1 MQWGHCPGKDNPAD
15 LLSRGTSAVKL
26 AQNELWW
33 HGPPWLKLTPDH
45 WQNRHR
51 DILDS
56 ELCSEELEHRS
67 SVHVAVTQ
75 QREALVDLNRFSSL
89 KKLLKT
95 TAWVFRFVNNARNIC
110 KSMDFYITADE
121 IQNAEYFWLKCVQSE
136 FYSAE
141 ILALKQNEQLRSSSE
156 IKSLVPYLDENNL
169 LRLTGRLLEADL
181 CFGEKHPVILPR
193 RCKFTELLV
202 IREHE
207 RIGHC
212 SVSAT
217 LTQLRKK
224 YWIPKSRQLVKTMIR
239 ICLVCKKYS
248 AKPADQLN
256 GQLPRDR
263 ITQSPPFQ
271 VVGIDFTGTILV
283 KDNQGTRKSY
293 VSLFTCAVT
302 RAVHLELVSDMST
315 KCFLLALW
323 RFLARR
329 GNCKVIYSDNA
340 RTFKAAERELAYFA
354 NILKDSEFQNFV
366 ADKGIHWKFI
376 VERAPWWGGFYE
388 RLVKTINDPLRKI
401 LGRALLTF
409 EELSTILSEVEVI
422 VNHRPLTYVE
432 NDPGE
437 PEPLTPAHFL
447 ELGYGDSKY
456 PIHFIELID
465 ATTAKE
471 SYKKR
476 KTYRTL
482 LLKQLWRRW
491 KEQYLLQLKTAN
503 HFKTP
508 SVHKNLKL
516 NDVVLVEGNVKSK
529 LLWELGIIK
538 EIFIGRDDNGS
549 QERAYSLANVTQFQ
563 CSTSPL
569 SSCCRYFLD
578 SNRRDHEDPPMTL
591 TSTLCHPS
599 QPIGTPSTQPLPRKR
614 LFHSNKWDVPPEVLA
629 IYTDGSKSE
638 DGRAGS
644 GIFISNYEEDNK
656 FSIRNS
662 AFCCVFRSEMIAI
675 RKALG
680 STIFDKPDQVI
691 FLYFFGFGPSKS
703 VCFQWIPSHVGVY
716 GNETA
721 DTLARNGCDFSEH
734 KLCRANPFGNLL
746 PT

>member
-1 MQWGHCPGKDNPAD
+1 MSRRGESKRFILSVVGRIFDPIGILGPFVIKLKCLLQELWTLGVEWDSELPPKLRHKWKQWSSEAEGLTEIKIPWFYLGNIDQEIFKCEIHCFSDASKSAYETILYLRFVTCNNEIETSFICSKSRVAPLKSLTLPRLELTAALLSARLAKQVSSCLKFDANIYYWTDSLISYYWIRGDSSAFKPYIKNRVQEIQLLSDPMQWGHCPGKDNPAD

-45 WQNRHR
+45 WPNRHR

-75 QREALVDLNRFSSL
+75 QREALVDINRFSSL

-95 TAWVFRFVNNARNIC
+95 TSWVFRFVNNARNIY

-156 IKSLVPYLDENNL
+156 IKSLVPYLNENNL

-202 IREHE
+202 IRKHE

-212 SVSAT
+212 GVPAT
-217 LTQLRKK
+217 LTQLWKK
-224 YWIPKSRQLVKTMIR
+224 YWILKGRQLVKTMIR

-248 AKPADQLN
+248 AKLADQLS

-271 VVGIDFTGTILV
+271 SVGIDFTGAILV
-283 KDNQGTRKSY
+283 KDNQGTLKSY

-315 KCFLLALW
+315 KCFLLALR

-329 GNCKVIYSDNA
+329 
-340 RTFKAAERELAYFA
+340 
-354 NILKDSEFQNFV
+354 
-366 ADKGIHWKFI
+366 DKGIHWKFI

-401 LGRALLTF
+401 LVRALLTF

-456 PIHFIELID
+456 PIHFIKLID

-491 KEQYLLQLKTAN
+491 KKQYLLQLKTAN

-538 EIFIGRDDNGS
+538 EIFIGRDDNVRSCLVKTFKGLFKKPI
-549 QERAYSLANVTQFQ
+549 QLLY
-563 CSTSPL
+563 PL
-569 SSCCRYFLD
+569 
-578 SNRRDHEDPPMTL
+578 E
-591 TSTLCHPS
+591 
-599 QPIGTPSTQPLPRKR
+599 I
-614 LFHSNKWDVPPEVLA
+614 V
-629 IYTDGSKSE
+629 
-638 DGRAGS
+638 
-644 GIFISNYEEDNK
+644 
-656 FSIRNS
+656 
-662 AFCCVFRSEMIAI
+662 
-675 RKALG
+675 
-680 STIFDKPDQVI
+680 
-691 FLYFFGFGPSKS
+691 
-703 VCFQWIPSHVGVY
+703 
-716 GNETA
+716 
-721 DTLARNGCDFSEH
+721 
-734 KLCRANPFGNLL
+734 
-746 PT
+746 

>member
-1 MQWGHCPGKDNPAD
+1 MKTIYYD
-15 LLSRGTSAVKL
+15 LLDDCLKQTYALVKSILLFFLDAVNL
-26 AQNELWW
+26 QNYLLLGNMNELV
-33 HGPPWLKLTPDH
+33 
-45 WQNRHR
+45 
-51 DILDS
+51 I
-56 ELCSEELEHRS
+56 
-67 SVHVAVTQ
+67 VA
-75 QREALVDLNRFSSL
+75 
-89 KKLLKT
+89 
-95 TAWVFRFVNNARNIC
+95 
-110 KSMDFYITADE
+110 
-121 IQNAEYFWLKCVQSE
+121 
-136 FYSAE
+136 
-141 ILALKQNEQLRSSSE
+141 
-156 IKSLVPYLDENNL
+156 
-169 LRLTGRLLEADL
+169 
-181 CFGEKHPVILPR
+181 
-193 RCKFTELLV
+193 
-202 IREHE
+202 
-207 RIGHC
+207 
-212 SVSAT
+212 
-217 LTQLRKK
+217 
-224 YWIPKSRQLVKTMIR
+224 
-239 ICLVCKKYS
+239 
-248 AKPADQLN
+248 AKPADQLS

-271 VVGIDFTGTILV
+271 VVGIDFTGAILV

-315 KCFLLALW
+315 KCFLLALR

-340 RTFKAAERELAYFA
+340 RTFKAAERELTYFA
-354 NILKDSEFQNFV
+354 NILKDSEFQSFV

-388 RLVKTINDPLRKI
+388 RLVKTIKDPFYVKI

-538 EIFIGRDDNGS
+538 EIFIGRDDNGDKIVYPWLLIV
-549 QERAYSLANVTQFQ
+549 EA
-563 CSTSPL
+563 
-569 SSCCRYFLD
+569 CRNLVEVFG
-578 SNRRDHEDPPMTL
+578 ED
-591 TSTLCHPS
+591 
-599 QPIGTPSTQPLPRKR
+599 
-614 LFHSNKWDVPPEVLA
+614 A
-629 IYTDGSKSE
+629 IYDRLRRRWHKKFQVDDFDLSGTSSLIE
-638 DGRAGS
+638 DEVDR
-644 GIFISNYEEDNK
+644 ILLK
-656 FSIRNS
+656 
-662 AFCCVFRSEMIAI
+662 
-675 RKALG
+675 
-680 STIFDKPDQVI
+680 Q
-691 FLYFFGFGPSKS
+691 
-703 VCFQWIPSHVGVY
+703 
-716 GNETA
+716 
-721 DTLARNGCDFSEH
+721 
-734 KLCRANPFGNLL
+734 NPL
-746 PT
+746 